1 MTRLCAL
8 YGVTRAGYYAWQAR
22 GESARRTQDRALLE
36 EIRELFEAS
45 GGTYGSPRIQQA
57 LQAGGHRISRR
68 RVERLMREAGLR
80 ARAAQ
85 LYPPRPR
92 HQRFFGQHPNRLW
105 TASVT
110 ASDQV
115 WVGDVTYLAVAGRWW
130 YLAVVMDYYS
140 RRILAWRLARM
151 RDTRLTRAVFAAA
164 TRRRRPSPAARHPAA
179 ASRRCGRALVRPGPG
194 TVARVLG
201 GLSSA
206 SGAEPEARPETAPA
220 RYEPSDED
228 ALMHLF
234 AGAIGFYKN
243 PHSHRNLAI
252 EAHEAVG
259 MIVFASHLLRIVDSR
274 ASREVPK

>member
-110 ASDQV
+110 ASD
-115 WVGDVTYLAVAGRWW
+115 
-130 YLAVVMDYYS
+130 
-140 RRILAWRLARM
+140 
-151 RDTRLTRAVFAAA
+151 
-164 TRRRRPSPAARHPAA
+164 
-179 ASRRCGRALVRPGPG
+179 
-194 TVARVLG
+194 
-201 GLSSA
+201 
-206 SGAEPEARPETAPA
+206 
-220 RYEPSDED
+220 
-228 ALMHLF
+228 
-234 AGAIGFYKN
+234 
-243 PHSHRNLAI
+243 
-252 EAHEAVG
+252 
-259 MIVFASHLLRIVDSR
+259 
-274 ASREVPK
+274 